1 MTKSQLVRL
10 VSMTCAQVERG
21 AGEHVASLRFDC
33 LDSEGNQVSLLLAP
47 EVVKNFIQAAQDM
60 GPMLGQE

>member
-10 VSMTCAQVERG
+10 VSVTYAQVERG
-21 AGEHVASLRFDC
+21 AGEHLASLRFDC
-33 LDSEGNQVSLLLAP
+33 LDSEGNQVCLLLAP
-47 EVVKNFIQAAQDM
+47 EVVKDFVEAAEGM